1 MVPLG
6 LLGAGEKAEVME
18 IREQSRGIC
27 STDINKPDRCDHIG
41 RMEDMGI
48 RSGKEVEI
56 LNSEGRGAMLIKIDE
71 SRIAICRGMAMKI
84 MVRRKE

>member
-6 LLGAGEKAEVME
+6 LLSAGERAEVME
-18 IREQSRGIC
+18 IREGRQGTCIPGIR
-27 STDINKPDRCDHIG
+27 KPDRSDHIC

-48 RSGKEVEI
+48 RSGKEVEM

-71 SRIAICRGMAMKI
+71 SRIAIGRGMAMKI